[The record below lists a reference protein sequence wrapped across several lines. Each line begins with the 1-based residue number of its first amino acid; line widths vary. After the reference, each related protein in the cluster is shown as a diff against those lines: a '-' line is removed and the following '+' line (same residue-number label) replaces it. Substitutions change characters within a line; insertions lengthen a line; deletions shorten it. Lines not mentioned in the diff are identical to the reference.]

1 MALFSKEPETNS
13 RPEHS
18 HEPSQSLVA
27 LEIQSLAGENVAP
40 ARDAAPTCAKPAS
53 RRANRSMA
61 RAYLDS
67 GTKING
73 KLSFEGPGQIDGQ
86 IEGEIVAGD
95 DLVIGQSALVTAKI
109 KAASVVVAG
118 TVSGEITAT
127 QRIEIRPSAKIS
139 GNLAAP
145 RMVMHE
151 GAVFDGHCAMKPE
164 ERVLDHSWFS
174 GLSFSV
180 HLLSAPAISRT
191 ILPGSALPA
200 ASAAF

>member
-18 HEPSQSLVA
+18 DEPSQSPAA
-27 LEIQSLAGENVAP
+27 LAIQPLAGENVAP
-40 ARDAAPTCAKPAS
+40 ARDAALTLREAGVAS
-53 RRANRSMA
+53 RKPVDA

-67 GTKING
+67 RTKING
-73 KLSFEGPGQIDGQ
+73 KLSFEGPVQIDGQ

-95 DLVIGQSALVTAKI
+95 HLVIGQGALVTAKI

-118 TVSGEITAT
+118 TISGEVTAT

-145 RMVMHE
+145 IVVMHE
-151 GAVFDGHCAMKPE
+151 GAVFEGHCTMKPE
-164 ERVLDHSWFS
+164 ERREERK
-174 GLSFSV
+174 
-180 HLLSAPAISRT
+180 PT
-191 ILPGSALPA
+191 IVRREEQMEARA
-200 ASAAF
+200 AAQK